1 MKEKMLKIALKMFMS
16 CIKGA
21 DGHEVARTISK
32 QLTLS
37 ELGALSGTFK
47 EAEIRRK
54 ESDTRIRGGAYD

>member
-1 MKEKMLKIALKMFMS
+1 MKDRIMIFALNVVIK